1 MRLTVLLSMVR
12 ISQICCID
20 YIERLPK
27 KYLILL
33 EFVKR
38 DTPVLLIMCSPFVL
52 KSKICF
58 SFKLVARKLES
69 MGYEHFTSNHS
80 SFIIYILIFFL
91 IYISI
96 YIYLYGIYIT
106 RFVSSRP
113 FTWPAM
119 KYPSYNIT
127 FFLQMLPCKLN
138 SPTFL
143 LVLPVRSG
151 SCTPHLDLLSNFIV
165 SVSIFPVIGT
175 CPNRWSLIIAFLNM
189 GEFSSFTKAISL
201 ELR

>member
-69 MGYEHFTSNHS
+69 MGYGHFTSNHS
-80 SFIIYILIFFL
+80 SFIIYILIFFS
-91 IYISI
+91 SI
-96 YIYLYGIYIT
+96 YIYIYLSLRNLQHKI
-106 RFVSSRP
+106 RFISPVYMTSHETP
-113 FTWPAM
+113 F
-119 KYPSYNIT
+119 I
-127 FFLQMLPCKLN
+127 
-138 SPTFL
+138 
-143 LVLPVRSG
+143 
-151 SCTPHLDLLSNFIV
+151 
-165 SVSIFPVIGT
+165 
-175 CPNRWSLIIAFLNM
+175 
-189 GEFSSFTKAISL
+189 
-201 ELR
+201 

>member
-69 MGYEHFTSNHS
+69 MGYEHFASNHS
-80 SFIIYILIFFL
+80 SFIIYILIFFS
-91 IYISI
+91 SI
-96 YIYLYGIYIT
+96 YIYINIYIFILTEFTTQDSFHLT
-106 RFVSSRP
+106 RLHDQP
-113 FTWPAM
+113 
-119 KYPSYNIT
+119 
-127 FFLQMLPCKLN
+127 
-138 SPTFL
+138 
-143 LVLPVRSG
+143 
-151 SCTPHLDLLSNFIV
+151 
-165 SVSIFPVIGT
+165 
-175 CPNRWSLIIAFLNM
+175 
-189 GEFSSFTKAISL
+189 
-201 ELR
+201 

>member
-69 MGYEHFTSNHS
+69 MGYEHFASNHS
-80 SFIIYILIFFL
+80 SFIIYILIFFS
-91 IYISI
+91 SI
-96 YIYLYGIYIT
+96 YIYIYIYIFIFTEFTTQDSFHLT
-106 RFVSSRP
+106 RLHDQP
-113 FTWPAM
+113 
-119 KYPSYNIT
+119 
-127 FFLQMLPCKLN
+127 
-138 SPTFL
+138 
-143 LVLPVRSG
+143 
-151 SCTPHLDLLSNFIV
+151 
-165 SVSIFPVIGT
+165 
-175 CPNRWSLIIAFLNM
+175 
-189 GEFSSFTKAISL
+189 
-201 ELR
+201 

>member
-12 ISQICCID
+12 ISQICYID

-80 SFIIYILIFFL
+80 SFIIYILIFFF
-91 IYISI
+91 I
-96 YIYLYGIYIT
+96 YIYIYIYI
-106 RFVSSRP
+106 FILME
-113 FTWPAM
+113 FTSQDWFHLARLHDQPWNTLHVILPSFSKCFPANWIL
-119 KYPSYNIT
+119 PH
-127 FFLQMLPCKLN
+127 FF
-138 SPTFL
+138 
-143 LVLPVRSG
+143 
-151 SCTPHLDLLSNFIV
+151 
-165 SVSIFPVIGT
+165 
-175 CPNRWSLIIAFLNM
+175 
-189 GEFSSFTKAISL
+189 
-201 ELR
+201 